1 MSAPRAGDRSGF
13 ADRHDMLAGYAV
25 LAACAGVGLGVVALI
40 VQQGRD
46 RPFDVVLLIAGALAV
61 AFGWQLLLR
70 TVPPAPPLA
79 PRRDTPPAEP
89 PPSLRRTENAV
100 AFSVS
105 RAVDA
110 YMLLRPTLREVAA
123 QRLSAYGVDLDG
135 DARAPVM
142 LGGWAWAL
150 LRPDMHE
157 PGDWYAPGLD
167 PAALERIV
175 EALEG
180 L

>member
-1 MSAPRAGDRSGF
+1 MSAQRDDRGF
-13 ADRHDMLAGYAV
+13 ADRNEMLAGYTV
-25 LAACAGVGLGVVALI
+25 LAICVGIVLAVVALV

-46 RPFDVVLLIAGALAV
+46 RPFEVVLLVGGTLAV

-70 TVPPAPPLA
+70 AVPLAPPLA
-79 PRRDTPPAEP
+79 AARPLPAAEP
-89 PPSLRRTENAV
+89 PGSLRRAEDAV

-110 YMLLRPTLREVAA
+110 HMVLRPLLRDVAA
-123 QRLSAYGVDLDG
+123 QRLSAHGVDLDT

-142 LGGWAWAL
+142 LGPWAWAL
-150 LRPDMHE
+150 LRPDLPE

-167 PAALERIV
+167 PAALDRIV
-175 EALEG
+175 EALER